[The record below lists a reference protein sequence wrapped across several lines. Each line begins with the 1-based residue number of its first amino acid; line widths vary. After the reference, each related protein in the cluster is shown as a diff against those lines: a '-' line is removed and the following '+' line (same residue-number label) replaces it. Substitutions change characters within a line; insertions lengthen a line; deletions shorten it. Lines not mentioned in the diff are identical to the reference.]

1 MTTRLLLLRW
11 KKLLYCATHPWCW
24 QPLRHGVAPSMD
36 QAAMLRQLDFDL
48 LLDAGANKGQF
59 TLMATRVRP
68 EARVHAYEPH
78 PGESKTFRAIHGGNP
93 KVVLHELALGETEG
107 TADLIISK
115 RTDSSSL
122 LPAAKTLSDLF
133 SGTEP
138 SGDTCTVRVA
148 PLDAF
153 PLHWQSARRAL
164 LKIDVQ
170 GYELSVLKGAHQAL
184 KHCAY
189 VYVESSDIVL
199 YEGQAL
205 FDEVRAFLEG
215 EGFVLKSRSHED
227 IIDGKLIQADY
238 LFERS
243 SHG

>member
-1 MTTRLLLLRW
+1 
-11 KKLLYCATHPWCW
+11 
-24 QPLRHGVAPSMD
+24 MD
-36 QAAMLRQLDFDL
+36 QAVMLRGLNFDL

-59 TLMATRVRP
+59 TLMTTHVQPAVP
-68 EARVHAYEPH
+68 VHAYEPH
-78 PGESKTFRAIHGGNP
+78 PGEAKTFRAIHGRNA
-93 KVVLHELALGETEG
+93 KVVLHEMALGEEEG
-107 TADLIISK
+107 AANLIISK

-153 PLHWQSARRAL
+153 PLHWQSASRAL

-170 GYELSVLKGAHQAL
+170 GYELQVLKGARAAL

-205 FDEVRAFLEG
+205 FDEVKALLEG
-215 EGFVLKSRSHED
+215 EGFRLKSRSHED
-227 IIDGKLIQADY
+227 IVDGKLIQADY

-243 SHG
+243 AKG

>member
-1 MTTRLLLLRW
+1 
-11 KKLLYCATHPWCW
+11 
-24 QPLRHGVAPSMD
+24 MD
-36 QAAMLRQLDFDL
+36 QAAILRQIDFDL

-59 TLMATRVRP
+59 TLIATRVHP
-68 EARVHAYEPH
+68 TVGVYAYEPH
-78 PGESKTFRAIHGGNP
+78 PGESQIFRAIHGSNP
-93 KVVLHELALGETEG
+93 NVVLHELALGESDG
-107 TADLIISK
+107 TANLIISR

-138 SGDTCTVRVA
+138 SGDICSVRLA

-153 PLHWQSARRAL
+153 PLHWQSASKAL

-170 GYELSVLKGAHQAL
+170 GYELQVLKGARQAL

-189 VYVESSDIVL
+189 VYVESSDTVL

-205 FDEVRAFLEG
+205 FDEVKAFLEG
-215 EGFVLKSRSHED
+215 EGFELKSRSHED
-227 IIDGKLIQADY
+227 IIDGKLVQADY
-238 LFERS
+238 LFERKS
-243 SHG
+243 SA

>member
-11 KKLLYCATHPWCW
+11 KKLFYCATHPWCW

-36 QAAMLRQLDFDL
+36 QAAMLRELDFDL

-59 TLMATRVRP
+59 TLMATHVRP
-68 EARVHAYEPH
+68 TAGVHAYEPH
-78 PGESKTFRAIHGGNP
+78 PGEANTFRAIHCRNP
-93 KVVLHELALGETEG
+93 KVVLHEMALGEEEG
-107 TADLIISK
+107 TAQLIISK

-122 LPAAKTLSDLF
+122 LPAAKTLSELF

-138 SGDTCTVRVA
+138 SGETCTVRVA

-153 PLHWQSARRAL
+153 PLHWENASKAL

-170 GYELSVLKGAHQAL
+170 GYELSVLKGARQTL

-205 FDEVRAFLEG
+205 FEEVRAFLEG
-215 EGFVLKSRSHED
+215 EGFTLKSRSHED

-243 SHG
+243 LHD

>member
-36 QAAMLRQLDFDL
+36 QAEMLRGLDFDL
-48 LLDAGANKGQF
+48 LLDVGANKGQF
-59 TLMATRVRP
+59 TLMTTHVHP
-68 EARVHAYEPH
+68 TVSVHAYEPH
-78 PGESKTFRAIHGGNP
+78 PGEAKTFRAIHGRNAE
-93 KVVLHELALGETEG
+93 VILHEIALGEQEG
-107 TADLIISK
+107 TAELIISK

-122 LPAAKTLSDLF
+122 LPAAQTLSDLF
-133 SGTEP
+133 SGTEA
-138 SGDTCTVRVA
+138 SGETCTVRVA

-153 PLHWQSARRAL
+153 PLHWQNASKGL

-170 GYELSVLKGAHQAL
+170 GYELQVLKGARQAL

-205 FDEVRAFLEG
+205 FEEVKTFLEG
-215 EGFVLKSRSHED
+215 EGFELKSRSHED
-227 IIDGKLIQADY
+227 IIGGRLIQADY
-238 LFERS
+238 LFERRLET
-243 SHG
+243 

>member
-11 KKLLYCATHPWCW
+11 KKLSYCATHPWCW
-24 QPLRHGVAPSMD
+24 QTLRHGVAPSMD
-36 QAAMLRQLDFDL
+36 QAAMLRELDFDL
-48 LLDAGANKGQF
+48 LVDAGANKGQF
-59 TLMATRVRP
+59 TLMATHVRP
-68 EARVHAYEPH
+68 TVGVHAYEPH
-78 PGESKTFRAIHGGNP
+78 PGEAKTFRAIHGRNP
-93 KVVLHELALGETEG
+93 KVVLHEMALGEEED

-122 LPAAKTLSDLF
+122 LPAAQTLSDLF

-138 SGDTCTVRVA
+138 SGETCTVRVA

-153 PLHWQSARRAL
+153 PLHWQSASKAL

-170 GYELSVLKGAHQAL
+170 GYELSVLKGARQAL

-215 EGFVLKSRSHED
+215 EGFALKSRSHED